1 MTILGII
8 SGQNMCLGHLCWNGE
23 RCTGNNRPY
32 AEGTYCGPKMVSG
45 NIQQIMFKDTFPVQH
60 TCF

>member
-45 NIQQIMFKDTFPVQH
+45 NIQLIMLKSSN
-60 TCF
+60 